1 MTPAGDYAKQA
12 NMSVEEIEMAVS
24 KLASEQLVKFRAWFE
39 AFDAARFDEKI
50 ERDVKSG
57 KLNKLAEQAQARF
70 DKSDVREI

>member
-57 KLNKLAEQAQARF
+57 KLDKLAEQAQARF

>member
-50 ERDVKSG
+50 ERDVKNG
-57 KLNKLAEQAQARF
+57 KLDKLSEQAQARF
-70 DKSDVREI
+70 DKNDVREI